1 MDYDKKIIELEDK
14 NNELQKR
21 VDFLEFRLEL
31 LAENTNVT
39 RLLFERKINQEQYRL
54 IMDLMDN
61 YRNKIDK
68 KEKVNHHTFEQE
80 IYSIIRDNE
89 GDYHLCE
96 AIAQAFM
103 EDGRWEEVFP
113 ELYGNMPKY
122 KYYMER
128 KEMGEI

>member
-1 MDYDKKIIELEDK
+1 M
-14 NNELQKR
+14 NNEERIDLLEEKNRELQVR

-39 RLLFERKINQEQYRL
+39 RLLFERKINQNQYQK
-54 IMDLMDN
+54 IMDLMDS
-61 YRNKIDK
+61 YRNKIDDNI
-68 KEKVNHHTFEQE
+68 KVNHSTFEQE
-80 IYSIIRDNE
+80 IYEILPDNH

-96 AIAQAFM
+96 AITQAFM

-113 ELYGNMPKY
+113 KLYGDMPKY

-128 KEMGEI
+128 REKEEF